1 MNAYVLKAATSIT
14 MLGGLLVKFFIG
26 RGISL
31 LIAIFCVIGITA
43 GCGASAV
50 TDGVKHDESARKAG
64 DAEAAD
70 SVESIGITDFAGRSV
85 FFDKTPERIVA
96 LGSGEVD
103 IVYALGGEVV
113 GRPDT
118 EDPLLNEKAGSAAKV
133 GSTHTVD
140 LEKIAVLKPDVL
152 LGNDPLNLKDV
163 PLLES
168 IGAKVVLTHA
178 NSVEDILDQIGLIG
192 RLLGKEERAAELM
205 GDIENGLAKRAKK
218 QAGKTRVLLV
228 YGAPG
233 TYLAALPNSLSGD
246 ILTKAGGLNVAGE
259 FQAMQNFPQYA
270 QLNTERVV
278 QSSPDVILI
287 MTHGSSEEVEK
298 GFVRE
303 MEGSPAWSALNAVRE
318 GRIHV
323 LPADLFGTNPGT
335 RVLEAIV
342 LLQEL
347 LEP

>member
-1 MNAYVLKAATSIT
+1 MEATSIT
-14 MLGGLLVKFFIG
+14 MLGGLKVKFVIG
-26 RGISL
+26 RSIGFL
-31 LIAIFCVIGITA
+31 AAIVCVIGITA
-43 GCGASAV
+43 GCGASAA
-50 TDGVKHDESARKAG
+50 TDGAEHAISAG
-64 DAEAAD
+64 
-70 SVESIGITDFAGRSV
+70 IGGSSGAVDITDFAGRKVS
-85 FFDKTPERIVA
+85 FDKMPERIVA

-103 IVYALGGEVV
+103 IIYALGGEVV

-118 EDPLLNEKAGSAAKV
+118 EDSLPNEKAAAAAKV

-163 PLLES
+163 PLLEN

-178 NSVEDILDQIGLIG
+178 NSVEDIQEQIELIG
-192 RLLGKEERAAELM
+192 RLLGKEERAAELI
-205 GDIENGLAKRAKK
+205 GDIEEGLAKEAKK
-218 QAGKTRVLLV
+218 QARDTRVLLV

-246 ILTKAGGLNVAGE
+246 ILAKAGGVNVAGE

-278 QSSPDVILI
+278 QSNPEVILI

-303 MEGSPAWSALNAVRE
+303 MEGSPAWNALSAVRE

-335 RVLEAIV
+335 RVLEAIA

>member
-1 MNAYVLKAATSIT
+1 MEVAK
-14 MLGGLLVKFFIG
+14 
-26 RGISL
+26 RGICML
-31 LIAIFCVIGITA
+31 AAMVCVIGITA
-43 GCGASAV
+43 GCNASTAAYGVQTAQGAE
-50 TDGVKHDESARKAG
+50 TEEAG
-64 DAEAAD
+64 GKIE
-70 SVESIGITDFAGRSV
+70 IYDFANRRIV
-85 FFDKTPERIVA
+85 FDKTPEKIVA

-103 IVYALGGEVV
+103 IVYALGGEVA

-118 EDPLLNEKAGSAAKV
+118 EDALLNEKAKAAAKV

-140 LEKIAVLKPDVL
+140 LEKIAVLKPDVV

-178 NSVEDILDQIGLIG
+178 NSVEDILEQIRLLG
-192 RLLGKEERAAELM
+192 RLLGKEERAAELV
-205 GDIENGLAKRAKK
+205 GGIEAGLPKKADI
-218 QAGKTRVLLV
+218 QAEETRVLLV

-233 TYLAALPNSLSGD
+233 TYLAALPNSLGGD
-246 ILTKAGGLNVAGE
+246 LLAKTGGLNVAGE

-278 QSSPDVILI
+278 ESDPEVILI

-303 MEGSPAWSALNAVRE
+303 MEGSPAWNSLSAVQE

-335 RVLEAIV
+335 RVLEAIA
-342 LLQEL
+342 LLREL